1 MSKLYL
7 LKRMNDIDWDEY
19 IGFVI
24 AADTET
30 EARDLAAQE
39 AADEGEKVW
48 GSQLECSCTLLAIS
62 TKHEK
67 GIVLGS
73 FNAG

>member
-7 LKRMNDIDWDEY
+7 LKRMDSVGYDEY
-19 IGFVI
+19 DGFVV

-30 EARDLAAQE
+30 EARDFAAKE
-39 AADEGEKVW
+39 SADEGAGVW
-48 GSQLECSCTLLAIS
+48 NSQLDCSCTLLALS
-62 TKHEK
+62 SKHSK

>member
-7 LKRMNDIDWDEY
+7 LKRMDRVGYDEFD
-19 IGFVI
+19 GFVI
-24 AADTET
+24 SADTET
-30 EARDLAAQE
+30 EARDFAIQE
-39 AADEGEKVW
+39 AADEGDEVW
-48 GSQLECSCTLLAIS
+48 SSQLDVSCTLLALN
-62 TKHEK
+62 TKHDK